1 MKTLPVSVSLV
12 SVSLVFV
19 SLASLAFAV
28 DGFAQTAPAQGPI
41 QVAQTVGGASQGA
54 SLPAA
59 AGGPTSTIM
68 AVIAVG
74 AAAAVAVATSNST
87 VSTNH

>member
-12 SVSLVFV
+12 FVSLV
-19 SLASLAFAV
+19 SLAFAV
-28 DGFAQTAPAQGPI
+28 DGFAQTTPAQAPI
-41 QVAQTVGGASQGA
+41 QIAQAAGGASQGA

-59 AGGPTSTIM
+59 ASGPGSTIM

-74 AAAAVAVATSNST
+74 AAAAVAVATSSST
-87 VSTNH
+87 VSSNH